1 MLNSIQDPIR
11 ILQKKL
17 SICHWN
23 INSIAA
29 HNFPKLVLIKA
40 FNSIHKFDIIC
51 LLETYLDSSIL
62 HNDCNLEIPGYN
74 LLRSDHL
81 TNKKRRGACIYYKS
95 YLPLRIIDIDYL
107 NECIR
112 FELMFGDKVC
122 NFIAFTK
129 STASQLQHQ
138 FEFFKEN
145 LQLNLESAVQNN
157 PFLVVLLGNFN
168 AKSHNWCKNDITTS
182 EDKVIENISSRFT
195 LHQVINEP
203 THILETSPSCIDLIF
218 TSQPNLITE
227 SGVHQSLHPNSH
239 HQIIF
244 TKLTR
249 KLFFHHFIFAMSG
262 TTKMLIPVS
271 SDEQLICL
279 IGTELL

>member
-1 MLNSIQDPIR
+1 M
-11 ILQKKL
+11 
-17 SICHWN
+17 
-23 INSIAA
+23 
-29 HNFPKLVLIKA
+29 
-40 FNSIHKFDIIC
+40 
-51 LLETYLDSSIL
+51 ETYLDSSIL

-74 LLRSDHL
+74 LLRSDYL

-227 SGVHQSLHPNSH
+227 SRVHPSLHPNSH

-244 TKLTR
+244 TKFNQEI
-249 KLFFHHFIFAMSG
+249 KSGNFHHFIFAMSG

-271 SDEQLICL
+271 SDKQLICL

>member
-1 MLNSIQDPIR
+1 M
-11 ILQKKL
+11 
-17 SICHWN
+17 
-23 INSIAA
+23 
-29 HNFPKLVLIKA
+29 
-40 FNSIHKFDIIC
+40 
-51 LLETYLDSSIL
+51 ETYLDSSIL

-74 LLRSDHL
+74 LLRSDYL

-182 EDKVIENISSRFT
+182 
-195 LHQVINEP
+195 
-203 THILETSPSCIDLIF
+203 
-218 TSQPNLITE
+218 
-227 SGVHQSLHPNSH
+227 
-239 HQIIF
+239 
-244 TKLTR
+244 
-249 KLFFHHFIFAMSG
+249 
-262 TTKMLIPVS
+262 
-271 SDEQLICL
+271 
-279 IGTELL
+279 